1 MPGRVRAR
9 PAAVAFI
16 LIAILLDVLA
26 FGVVIPV
33 LPNLIKAFRHGD
45 TAGAALTYSG
55 FAAAWGL
62 MQFLFSPLL
71 GVLSDRFGRRR
82 VLLIS
87 LTGLGLDYILM
98 ALAPNLWWLF
108 IGRLISGVT
117 AATYSTATAY
127 IADVTPPEKRAAS
140 FGYVGAAWGIGFI
153 IGPTIGGALGSIDL
167 RLPFWVAAG
176 LTLANAAY
184 GWWVVPESLP
194 AERRSPFRLSRANP
208 IGALALARDAKGLGG
223 LLSMQVLYM
232 LAHFSLPSVFV
243 LYAAYRYHWGPG
255 QVGYTLSLV
264 GICTAVVQAGLIGP
278 AVRWFGERRAVL
290 FGLTMAAT
298 SYALYGFAPTGNWF
312 LAAIPFGA
320 LSGLYG
326 AAAQALMTTRVTAE
340 EQGQLQGLNSSFTG
354 LTGIVGPLL
363 FGLAFERGLAP
374 AAGGGA
380 VFPGAPFEVAAFL
393 SIVAFAI
400 ALFAA
405 HPRAP
410 PTVAIAPGD

>member
-1 MPGRVRAR
+1 MPGTVRAR

-55 FAAAWGL
+55 FAAVWGL

-108 IGRLISGVT
+108 VGRLISGIT
-117 AATYSTATAY
+117 AATYSTASAY

-153 IGPTIGGALGSIDL
+153 VGPTIGGALGTIDL
-167 RLPFWVAAG
+167 RLPFWVAAA

-194 AERRSPFRLSRANP
+194 AERRSPFRLARANP
-208 IGALALARDAKGLGG
+208 IGALALAREAKGLGG

-255 QVGYTLSLV
+255 QVGYTL
-264 GICTAVVQAGLIGP
+264 
-278 AVRWFGERRAVL
+278 WFGERRAVL
-290 FGLTMAAT
+290 FGLLMAAT
-298 SYALYGFAPTGNWF
+298 SYALYGFAPTGSWF

-340 EQGQLQGLNSSFTG
+340 EQGQLQGLNSRFTG

-380 VFPGAPFEVAAFL
+380 MFPGAPFELAAFL
-393 SIVAFAI
+393 SILAFAI
-400 ALFAA
+400 ALYAA
-405 HPRAP
+405 RPKVAEAP
-410 PTVAIAPGD
+410 PA